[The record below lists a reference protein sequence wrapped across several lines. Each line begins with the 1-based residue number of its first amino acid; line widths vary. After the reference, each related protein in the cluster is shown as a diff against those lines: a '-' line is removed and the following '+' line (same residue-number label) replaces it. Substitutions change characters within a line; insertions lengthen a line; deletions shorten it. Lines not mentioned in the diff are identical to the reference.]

1 MAILWK
7 NDPAY
12 LLNADNIHKSLSD
25 IIDFS
30 GGNYLSRK
38 SGETAVLE
46 IAANTKIA
54 INNNGTLK
62 VYDIGS
68 SAKELDEGDLDT
80 GVFVVGT
87 DYYVYLHDDGA
98 DQEVYIIS
106 ANSTYP
112 SSHGC
117 DADNTRK
124 IGGFHYGYERVSITV
139 NDVRGAIVPNSVWDL
154 KHRPKCSPEGMVYLG
169 GGVWVDIYLA
179 SVNEAITFSNGNG
192 SPITAGS
199 CSSKYNVTPLTG
211 TEGLSGY
218 NFVELARRSG
228 KRLLTYAE
236 WLQAAHGHPAGDQFA
251 GNTATRGTTGEDA
264 DIGSISLANVVDCAR
279 KLWQW
284 LDEFT
289 IAQDSTLWAWQNPM
303 AGMNVGRLNLPNATG
318 LRQFIVGGN
327 WGDGAFAGSRT
338 VNLGDYPWAVSTAVG
353 SRFACDS
360 L

>member
-1 MAILWK
+1 MILWK
-7 NDPAY
+7 NDPTY
-12 LLNADNIHKSLSD
+12 LLNAVNLHKSVAD

-30 GGNYLSRK
+30 GGNYLTRK
-38 SGETAVLE
+38 SGETVKLE
-46 IAANTKIA
+46 IAANTRFA
-54 INNNGTLK
+54 INNDGTFK
-62 VYDIGS
+62 IYDIGS
-68 SAKELDEGDLDT
+68 SAKELVEGDLDA

-98 DQEVYIIS
+98 DAEVYIIS

-117 DADNTRK
+117 NANNARK

-139 NDVRGAIVPNSVWDL
+139 ADVRAAIVPNSVWDL
-154 KHRPKCSPEGMVYLG
+154 KHRPKCTPEGMVYMG
-169 GGVWVDIYLA
+169 GGLWVDIYLP
-179 SVNEAITFSNGNG
+179 SVNEAITFNGGNG
-192 SPITAGS
+192 YPLLTGTTKSI
-199 CSSKYNVTPLTG
+199 YNATPLTG

-218 NFVELARRSG
+218 NFNELARRSG

-279 KLWQW
+279 KVYQW
-284 LDEFT
+284 LGEFT
-289 IAQDSTLWAWQNPM
+289 IAQDSTSWAWQTPM
-303 AGMNVGRLNLPNATG
+303 AGMNVGQLYLPNASG
-318 LRQFIVGGN
+318 IRQFVVGGN
-327 WGDGAFAGSRT
+327 WASGLGAGSRC
-338 VNLGDYPWAVSTAVG
+338 VSLSYYPWYVHSVAS
-353 SRFACDS
+353 SRFACDA

>member
-30 GGNYLSRK
+30 GGQYLTRT
-38 SGETAVLE
+38 SGYTDRIS

-54 INNNGTLK
+54 INNGGTFK
-62 VYDIGS
+62 VFDVGS
-68 SAKELDEGDLDT
+68 SDVVLTQSNLDT
-80 GVFVVGT
+80 GVFTVGT
-87 DYYVYLHDDGA
+87 DYYVYLHDDDA

-139 NDVRGAIVPNSVWDL
+139 NDVREAIVPNSVWDL

-236 WLQAAHGHPAGDQFA
+236 WLQAAHGHPQGDQYA
-251 GNTATRGTTGEDA
+251 GNTSNRGTTGEDA
-264 DIGSISLANVVDCAR
+264 DIGAISFANVVECSR
-279 KLWQW
+279 KLCQW
-284 LDEFT
+284 LGEFT
-289 IAQDSTLWAWQNPM
+289 IKQDSTSWAWQNPM
-303 AGMNVGRLNLPNATG
+303 SGQYVGQLYLPNSTG
-318 LRQFIVGGN
+318 ISQLIAGGVWAN
-327 WGDGAFAGSRT
+327 GAFAGAR
-338 VNLGDYPWAVSTAVG
+338 AVSLGSGPWSVNTTVG